1 MFIATLSERAKALVK
16 TLSERGN
23 LFHRW
28 WTQKSIV
35 TGTIKDEFR
44 DFNPLATNTK
54 TNTKAL
60 GTARFGLDRISLNC

>member
-54 TNTKAL
+54 AL